1 MILTLKKTSGKVPK
15 HPEGGSEL
23 EKATRAARDEC
34 GHFAQN
40 QALLRTFWAYDPEL
54 FSRFWSRR

>member
-40 QALLRTFWAYDPEL
+40 QALLRTFWAYDPAL
-54 FSRFWSRR
+54 LS